1 MIGPGFSATTVRTM
15 RIQTTRART
24 GWWLVAVAV
33 VVAAGLWVGSAAHG
47 RSGNAARSEGAR
59 WLRDY
64 LRIDTSNPPGREHRA
79 AAFLADI
86 LHRER
91 IPTRLLVTPD
101 GRANLYARLPAHG
114 EPVGGPLVLTHHM
127 DVVPAGPGW
136 SVEPFSG
143 AVVDGRMWGRGAVDI
158 KSLGIAQLATMVDLK
173 RRGVSLARDLVFVG
187 VADEET
193 GGAQGMGWL
202 IEQFPE
208 LFADV
213 WAVYNEGG
221 MGHAVGE
228 RVLWWEVEVAQKR
241 PLWLRATTHGRGG
254 HGSGFHPRSSVHKLI
269 AGLDR
274 LIAMPTQYRVTA
286 PVRDFLGAL
295 APYHGKR
302 PKRIFSDLDRYIQPD
317 GPTEPMLP
325 GITNLF
331 VDTIQVTVLEGST
344 AINVIPAEA
353 SALIDIRMLPDTDA
367 EALLA
372 RVREALGE
380 RINVEVLVTSPPSP
394 PSPRDHP
401 AYRAIVTELGEIAPV
416 VPSFMSGFTD
426 SRHFR
431 ERGVPAY
438 GLSPFAL
445 TAEDRMGIHSADEAI
460 SIERLDRGIERM
472 IHIVETCV
480 AR

>member
-1 MIGPGFSATTVRTM
+1 M
-15 RIQTTRART
+15 RIQEAKGRG
-24 GWWLVAVAV
+24 GWWLVVAV
-33 VVAAGLWVGSAAHG
+33 VVVVAGLWVSSAAQG
-47 RSGNAARSEGAR
+47 RSAKTARSEGAR

-91 IPTRLLVTPD
+91 IATRLLVTPD
-101 GRANLYARLPAHG
+101 GRANLYARLAADG
-114 EPVGGPLVLTHHM
+114 DPVGGPLVMTHHM

-143 AVVDGRMWGRGAVDI
+143 AVIEGRMWGRGAVDI
-158 KSLGIAQLATMVDLK
+158 KSLGIAQLATMIDLK

-187 VADEET
+187 VADEEA
-193 GGAQGMGWL
+193 GGAEGMGWL

-208 LFADV
+208 LFDDV

-228 RVLWWEVEVAQKR
+228 RILWWEVEVAQKR

-269 AGLDR
+269 AGLNR
-274 LIAMPTQYRVTA
+274 LIALPTQYRVTA
-286 PVRDFLGAL
+286 PARDFLGAL
-295 APYHGKR
+295 AANQPKR
-302 PKRIFSDLDRYIQPD
+302 ARRIFSDLDRYIQPD

-331 VDTIQVTVLEGST
+331 LDTIQVTVLEGST

-367 EALLA
+367 DALLA

-380 RINVEVLVTSPPSP
+380 RIDVEVLVTSPPSP

-401 AYRAIVTELGEIAPV
+401 AYQAIADELGKSAQV
-416 VPSFMSGFTD
+416 VPSFMAGFTD

-431 ERGVPAY
+431 ERGIPAY

-445 TAEDRMGIHSADEAI
+445 AAEDRMGIHSHDEAI

-472 IHIVETCV
+472 IRIVERCI